1 MAAICFRFDDLL
13 LKSRKQIVRT
23 EADLGAADVSG
34 LGAGL
39 TLTQRQLL
47 RWTQTGDGEGDQPEG
62 GGGREK
68 RAHAERGGQRAGVS
82 CRRGGGRGGQRARG
96 GGRPTDADA
105 EYGIAEVARIAG
117 TTSRTLRHYGD
128 VGLLEP
134 SRVGANGY
142 RYYDTAALT
151 RLQRILML
159 RQLGLGVA
167 AIAEVLDATDDTSAL
182 QAHLEWLRAE
192 SERLARQIAS
202 VERTITSIEKEVP
215 IMARDMFDGFD
226 HTQYK
231 EEVEQRW
238 GAQAYADSDR
248 WWRGLGPEGQQAFKD
263 EHARDR
269 RDLGGAA
276 GSGCSSGG
284 RGGAGAGPP
293 APRLDRRRLGEQT
306 AECRPAGGL
315 GRHVCRRR
323 EVRRQLRRSGRG
335 DLRAGCAHALRHHRA
350 GLTGS
355 S

>member
-1 MAAICFRFDDLL
+1 MR
-13 LKSRKQIVRT
+13 SVRT
-23 EADLGAADVSG
+23 LNDVGNAHGSAAVEAVDE
-34 LGAGL
+34 AGNVL
-39 TLTQRQLL
+39 A
-47 RWTQTGDGEGDQPEG
+47 GERVP
-62 GGGREK
+62 
-68 RAHAERGGQRAGVS
+68 
-82 CRRGGGRGGQRARG
+82 
-96 GGRPTDADA
+96 PNADA

-167 AIAEVLDATDDTSAL
+167 AIAELLDATDDTSAL
-182 QAHLEWLRAE
+182 RAHLEWLRAE

-238 GAQAYADSDR
+238 GAEAYADSDR
-248 WWRGLGPEGQQAFKD
+248 GGAGWARGRAGLQGRAR
-263 EHARDR
+263 RDR
-269 RDLGGAA
+269 RDLA
-276 GSGCSSGG
+276 GPSSEWLQW
-284 RGGAGAGPP
+284 RVRRRGAGPP
-293 APRLDRRRLGEQT
+293 APRLGIAAGLGEQI
-306 AECRPAGGL
+306 AEPTS
-315 GRHVCRRR
+315 
-323 EVRRQLRRSGRG
+323 E
-335 DLRAGCAHALRHHRA
+335 DRADMYVADERFAA
-350 GLTGS
+350 N
-355 S
+355 